1 MPVVGRVVEGYG
13 QTDRFG
19 QPSRGVRIE
28 TRPRAQVVSPQDAR
42 IVFAGPFRDYGLL
55 LILAH
60 GDGYHTLLAG
70 MSRLHGAVG
79 QQVLAG
85 EPVGEMGDAGGGP
98 PTLYVELRRGGEPI
112 NPTPWLAAGKGKVS
126 G

>member
-1 MPVVGRVVEGYG
+1 
-13 QTDRFG
+13 
-19 QPSRGVRIE
+19 
-28 TRPRAQVVSPQDAR
+28 
-42 IVFAGPFRDYGLL
+42 VFAGPFRDYGLL

-85 EPVGEMGDAGGGP
+85 EPVGEMGDAGAGP
-98 PTLYVELRRGGEPI
+98 PMLYVELRRGGEPI